1 MKETEIINCSPLLFF
16 IGFYITD
23 FKLHV
28 KIWKYF
34 ETRLEGV
41 LHYLEKK
48 FVIYNYCY
56 NDNYCH
62 L

>member
-23 FKLHV
+23 FICMSK
-28 KIWKYF
+28 F
-34 ETRLEGV
+34 ENILKQDWRGYIALLGE
-41 LHYLEKK
+41 E
-48 FVIYNYCY
+48 I
-56 NDNYCH
+56 CH